1 MSYLQISGLKISYGD
16 KVVLHNIDLAVEQG
30 EMIALLGPSGCGKT
44 TLLNALCGFIPV
56 QSGEVAIASR
66 TITHLAPEQRNI
78 TMVFQSYALWP
89 HLTVARNIGYGLK
102 LRKWRGADIA
112 RRVAELL
119 RIVNLEGLGEVK
131 VTELSGGQRQRVAL
145 ARALAIEPQVLVL
158 DEPLSNLDAKLR
170 VQMRSEIIKLHE
182 RIGATTI
189 YVTHDQTEAMTMA
202 SRIVVMKDGYIQ
214 QIGAPKEIYEHPA
227 NMFVAGFLG
236 SPAMNFIEGT
246 YKEGM
251 FCFDA
256 HSIEVN
262 DLAKESLKTYE
273 NKRIIMGIRPE
284 NIYMEEIVA
293 QTYPKS
299 VIDYQLDVKELL
311 GNEYILHGTIGNTPM
326 VAKVNARM
334 ELQPHQMLKLTID
347 ANRMN
352 FFDPETEEAI
362 HS

>member
-158 DEPLSNLDAKLR
+158 DEPLSNLDAKVRLNVR
-170 VQMRSEIIKLHE
+170 HEIKSLQKRLGFTSLI
-182 RIGATTI
+182 
-189 YVTHDQTEAMTMA
+189 VTHDQQEALVMADRIAVLNQGRIEQTGTPEEIYQRPATPFVADFMGADNKIISGELSAAAISGLSAAQQGDNVIYFRSADAALAELTQPAPQEGQARFWAICIVTACAAMTACCWRMPR
-202 SRIVVMKDGYIQ
+202 S
-214 QIGAPKEIYEHPA
+214 
-227 NMFVAGFLG
+227 AGRQKAAFGSMCQRRPCIFFLYHYH
-236 SPAMNFIEGT
+236 SDISVFI
-246 YKEGM
+246 
-251 FCFDA
+251 
-256 HSIEVN
+256 
-262 DLAKESLKTYE
+262 L
-273 NKRIIMGIRPE
+273 
-284 NIYMEEIVA
+284 
-293 QTYPKS
+293 
-299 VIDYQLDVKELL
+299 
-311 GNEYILHGTIGNTPM
+311 GTIH
-326 VAKVNARM
+326 V
-334 ELQPHQMLKLTID
+334 D
-347 ANRMN
+347 
-352 FFDPETEEAI
+352 
-362 HS
+362 